1 MATAL
6 VTGGSSGIGEAFA
19 RELARRG
26 HDLVLVARDRS
37 RLERTAEELRRR
49 AVRVEVMT
57 ADLAD
62 RDDVRRVAERL
73 EDPARPVDLLVNNAG
88 FGIHARLLDEDT
100 SVHERALD
108 VMCRT
113 VLVLGGAAG
122 RAMRAR
128 GHGGVLNVSS
138 VAGYA
143 TMGGYS
149 AVKSWVTT
157 YTESLSN
164 ELRGTGVAVSAV
176 CPGFVRTEFHE
187 RAGLR
192 MSSMPEV
199 GWLDVDDV
207 VVTALDDL
215 ARGRVLSVPSRR
227 YAIVTQLARH
237 APRAVVRWASRAL
250 VSSRS

>member
-26 HDLVLVARDRS
+26 HDLVLVARDRA

-49 AVRVEVMT
+49 AVQVEVMT

-100 SVHERALD
+100 SEHERALD

-164 ELRGTGVAVSAV
+164 ELRGSGVAVNAV

-199 GWLDVDDV
+199 GWLDADDV

-227 YAIVTQLARH
+227 YAVVTQLARH